1 MLKVALPAGF
11 AAFLAVLAASNPPEA
26 AHARA
31 LVEHAKKNCL
41 NNSVVREMCGGVAS
55 LATLALAYDDHMF
68 YSTAHV
74 GNVNT
79 VGLLGQV
86 FVSAE
91 ERR

>member
-1 MLKVALPAGF
+1 MLKVALPAGL
-11 AAFLAVLAASNPPEA
+11 AALLAVLAASNPPET

-41 NNSVVREMCGGVAS
+41 NNNLVREMCGGVAS

-79 VGLLGQV
+79 FGLLGRV
-86 FVSAE
+86 MVVSE
-91 ERR
+91 